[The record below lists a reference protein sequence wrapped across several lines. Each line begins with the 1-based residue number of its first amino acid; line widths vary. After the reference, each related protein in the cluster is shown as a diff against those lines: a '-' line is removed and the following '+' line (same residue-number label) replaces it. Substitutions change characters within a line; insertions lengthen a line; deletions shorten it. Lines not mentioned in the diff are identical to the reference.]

1 MDKKPDPIIRKS
13 ISLRES
19 LWREVEEYQK
29 REIGAAT
36 LAEAVRRLISDA
48 LRAAKRR
55 AEK

>member
-1 MDKKPDPIIRKS
+1 MDKKPDPVIRKS

-55 AEK
+55 SKE

>member
-1 MDKKPDPIIRKS
+1 MDKKPNPVIRKS

-48 LRAAKRR
+48 LRAARR
-55 AEK
+55 RSKE